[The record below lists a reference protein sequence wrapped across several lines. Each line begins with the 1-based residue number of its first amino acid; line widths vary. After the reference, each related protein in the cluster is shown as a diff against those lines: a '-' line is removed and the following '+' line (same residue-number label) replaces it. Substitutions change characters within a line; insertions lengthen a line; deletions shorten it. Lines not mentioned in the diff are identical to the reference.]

1 MRIIATFT
9 CTARSLRST
18 LEAERLKLVK
28 RLETGTQ
35 AADTVQQL
43 AIIQTALI
51 AVREEIEEHSVRVG
65 GGGETGLA

>member
-1 MRIIATFT
+1 VPEQHPVH
-9 CTARSLRST
+9 SLLST

-28 RLETGTQ
+28 KLATGTQ

-43 AIIQTALI
+43 ATVQTALT

-65 GGGETGLA
+65 GGGERGLA